1 VTGLSTLYN
10 SVELNYDIVCEKY
23 SGSRILVFVDGEF
36 DDVDVSFKH
45 NTVFVRVRED
55 DRDINVV
62 NIKLK
67 RRIKRV
73 AYKIKNGVLTID
85 VKYKLFPL

>member
-10 SVELNYDIVCEKY
+10 SAEPDYDIVCERY
-23 SGSRILVFVDGEF
+23 SSSRILVFLEGEF
-36 DDVDVSFKH
+36 DGVDVSFKH
-45 NTVFVRVRED
+45 NTVFVKVRED
-55 DRDINVV
+55 DCIISAV

-67 RRIKRV
+67 RRIKRI
-73 AYKIKNGVLTID
+73 AYKIKNGILTID

>member
-10 SVELNYDIVCEKY
+10 GVDLNYDIVCEKY
-23 SGSRILVFVDGEF
+23 SGSRILVFLEGVF
-36 DDVDVSFKH
+36 DDVDVSFKR
-45 NTVFVRVRED
+45 NTVFVNVRED
-55 DRDINVV
+55 SRIIKAV

-67 RRIKRV
+67 RRIKCV

-85 VKYKLFPL
+85 VKYKLFPP